1 MNTHLSKMGIHFTGH
16 TIDFIGNNMHS
27 NRGFALPDDV
37 CHYAQNGYK
46 VVSNLSLYS
55 AFLAKEIAAP
65 LKPKAADRNDM
76 IWHRYMAVNR

>member
-37 CHYAQNGYK
+37 CHYAQNGYE
-46 VVSNLSLYS
+46 VVSNLPLYS
-55 AFLAKEIAAP
+55 AFLAKGDCCAAKTKSGGSQRHD
-65 LKPKAADRNDM
+65 LA
-76 IWHRYMAVNR
+76 